1 MENCDLKHLG
11 LLELSA
17 KEYLAV
23 KGGMVWK
30 IITLTSI
37 AIYVYDHW
45 ECIKAGVNY
54 ELSK

>member
-1 MENCDLKHLG
+1 MENFNLKYLG
-11 LLELSA
+11 LQELSA